1 MPLNLAAIDAID
13 VHVHAWAPGAAEE
26 DPMLVQATKYFG
38 DVQPPKTLDDIA
50 TYYRERRM
58 ACVVFT
64 VDGKN
69 QTKSHVSNDEV
80 LAFAERNDDVV
91 IPFVSV
97 DPTRG
102 AEGVVEAQRLIATGK
117 VRGFKLH

>member
-1 MPLNLAAIDAID
+1 MIDLTQIDAID

-38 DVQPPKTLDDIA
+38 DVKAPATLDEMA
-50 TYYRERRM
+50 NYYRERRM

-69 QTKSHVSNDEV
+69 QTRAHVTNDEV
-80 LAFAERNDDVV
+80 LAFAARNPLVYWR
-91 IPFVSV
+91 ILHRTYSFVNRPS
-97 DPTRG
+97 RSFLKKN
-102 AEGVVEAQRLIATGK
+102 AH
-117 VRGFKLH
+117 VRIF